1 MRGGEIGRDGGWRQT
16 SISCFVSLFSSTA
29 NTILSV
35 LKLWTTGEG
44 RHLGLKV
51 VTSRIRS
58 ELIVETAFAVGEFTL
73 GDTSQWVSVSC

>member
-1 MRGGEIGRDGGWRQT
+1 MAGGGQAT
-16 SISCFVSLFSSTA
+16 NFHFLFRFSPFPTA

-35 LKLWTTGEG
+35 VKLWTTGDG

-58 ELIVETAFAVGEFTL
+58 ELIVETAFTVGEFTL
-73 GDTSQWVSVSC
+73 GDTSQWVSISC

>member
-1 MRGGEIGRDGGWRQT
+1 MGAGDKLP
-16 SISCFVSLFSSTA
+16 FLVSFLFSSTA
-29 NTILSV
+29 NSILSV

-58 ELIVETAFAVGEFTL
+58 ELIVETAFTVGEFTL